1 MQLPKYL
8 SRIFPTLVAA
18 LLAQGLSSPVR
29 ARSISAE
36 QADTL
41 IRQNSEALDELR
53 QIHKLLEQQLASQP
67 RAQTAGVPPIDE
79 KVRVHIASGGFA
91 VGNAKAPLTLIEYT
105 DYQCPFCRLFQT
117 ATYEEIKKHY
127 IDTGKLRFITRD
139 FPLDMHDNA
148 LRAALAARC
157 AAEQGKFW
165 ELRQV
170 MIINANQ
177 LQMSNLLTYAAD
189 LKLDVDKF
197 SACVTS
203 DKYKADIARDV
214 AEGRAAGV
222 TGTPTFILGRMT
234 DGSIDGV
241 RIVGALPYAT
251 FDAKLQPFITPA
263 PEK

>member
-1 MQLPKYL
+1 MQLHGYS
-8 SRIFPTLVAA
+8 SRILLTLVAA
-18 LLAQGLSSPVR
+18 LLAQGLSSPAR
-29 ARSISAE
+29 AKGISAA

-41 IRQNSEALDELR
+41 IRQNSEVLDELE

-67 RAQTAGVPPIDE
+67 RAQTAAVPLIDE
-79 KVRVHIASGGFA
+79 KVRVRIASGGFD
-91 VGNAKAPLTLIEYT
+91 VGSAKAPLTLIEYT
-105 DYQCPFCRLFQT
+105 DYQCLFCRLFQT
-117 ATYEEIKKHY
+117 ATYEEIRTHY

-148 LRAALAARC
+148 PRAAIAARC
-157 AAEQGKFW
+157 AADQGKFW

-177 LQMSNLLTYAAD
+177 LQMSKLLTYAAD

-251 FDAKLQPFITPA
+251 FDATLQPFITPA
-263 PEK
+263 PAQ